1 MCLKLKIIL
10 EMSRNLT
17 GNDIKLTRKRSRE
30 LAKENMGFSNAQ
42 YNTALANAKAGLR
55 KQGLR
60 GRELRDN
67 AKALVTGIQ
76 VEDPKGLAVP
86 PIQVTLN
93 SNESVGPAR
102 SWTEAITTTGPL
114 IETAESVANR
124 KAIDNQ
130 IVKQLVE
137 NKKDARNGF
146 ERPTATVS
154 LDELKEIGK
163 GVSDTYMKDRE
174 TKETEN
180 PNNWA
185 QYQGEFW
192 KAMNKANAYRP
203 YTDLAAIQNWMWDD
217 YNRNW
222 KPYDNAH
229 PNYRW
234 HLPTEAELAPY
245 KNLTGV
251 PAGTLTGPMGT
262 WYEQG
267 YNPNVNY
274 FDFTNAKYGELGGS
288 KKAYNQGAAATG
300 AMMLTPVVAGIAS
313 DVIAGGLPETTGY
326 NPVGIQMKRPGVM
339 GQTRLPNGQF
349 GLNKQGSWYM
359 DIFNGKRVPGWR
371 VGGFRFGGKLVKN
384 LK

>member
-17 GNDIKLTRKRSRE
+17 GNDIKLTRKRSKE

-42 YNTALANAKAGLR
+42 YNIALANAKAGLR

-67 AKALVTGIQ
+67 AKALVTGLQ
-76 VEDPKGLAVP
+76 VEDPKGLTVP
-86 PIQVTLN
+86 STQAALN
-93 SNESVGPAR
+93 SNESVGHAR
-102 SWTEAITTTGPL
+102 SWTDAIATTGPL
-114 IETAESVANR
+114 TETAESIANR

-137 NKKDARNGF
+137 NKKDVRDGF

-163 GVSDTYMKDRE
+163 GVSDTYMKDRD
-174 TKETEN
+174 TEN

-192 KAMNKANAYRP
+192 KAINKANAYRP

-288 KKAYNQGAAATG
+288 KKS
-300 AMMLTPVVAGIAS
+300 I
-313 DVIAGGLPETTGY
+313 
-326 NPVGIQMKRPGVM
+326 
-339 GQTRLPNGQF
+339 
-349 GLNKQGSWYM
+349 
-359 DIFNGKRVPGWR
+359 
-371 VGGFRFGGKLVKN
+371 
-384 LK
+384 